1 MQNFG
6 RKRWSVGTLER
17 RLEDNIKADL
27 REIEHE
33 GMYWTEEAEGGL
45 QWREVVKRAVKLL
58 IL

>member
-1 MQNFG
+1 VQNFG
-6 RKRWSVGTLER
+6 RKRSSVGTPER

-27 REIEHE
+27 QEIEHQ
-33 GMYWTEEAEGGL
+33 GIYWTEEAERGL